1 LSTAREQQ
9 RTLLELLALVI
20 LTSFFINYLTDI
32 IVEMGAPTGLGGLGI
47 CLVGIIVCILF
58 FLSAFPF
65 MGITTGD
72 SKKLYSKDRWV
83 TENPN
88 DLPSLIED
96 AFEHTNLIHL
106 ETKKADENTV
116 ECSFRYGHLIR
127 GSLNLRWKCL
137 EPTKPIHVVS
147 YSIRVHPIVFLH
159 PKTGFIVESIENAI
173 RSFDFG
179 FEADRVQV

>member
-1 LSTAREQQ
+1 
-9 RTLLELLALVI
+9 
-20 LTSFFINYLTDI
+20 
-32 IVEMGAPTGLGGLGI
+32 MGAPTGLGGLGI
-47 CLVGIIVCILF
+47 CLAGIIVCILF

-72 SKKLYSKDRWV
+72 GEKFYSKDRWV

-88 DLPSLIED
+88 DLPNLIEN
-96 AFEHTNLIHL
+96 AFKRTNLEIHL
-106 ETKKADENTV
+106 ETKKADENIV
-116 ECSFRYGHLIR
+116 ECDFRFGHLIR

-147 YSIRVHPIVFLH
+147 YSIRVHPIIFLH
-159 PKTGFIVESIENAI
+159 PKTGTIAESIENVI

-179 FEADRVQV
+179 FEADRVQVED